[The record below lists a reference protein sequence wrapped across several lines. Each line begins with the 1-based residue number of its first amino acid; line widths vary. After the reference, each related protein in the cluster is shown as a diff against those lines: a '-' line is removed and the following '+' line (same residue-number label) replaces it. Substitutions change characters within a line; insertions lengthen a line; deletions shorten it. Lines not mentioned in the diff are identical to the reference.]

1 MLTLIRRELQDNIIY
16 ALGSCAI
23 GAMAIGAMI
32 YVSVYGTEV
41 AKSGPAVIY
50 PSLLLLPAF
59 LLFSILGAA
68 QMYGDRAHR
77 ISPLLSTLAVT
88 RHHILAARILAGI
101 LTILL
106 TTVPV
111 LVTATIVL
119 RLFLPPFE
127 FWRRMVIEIS
137 VTAVLLGTACYSLGL
152 LVGWTTSRTWL
163 IVGTSLLL
171 TVSASLLVIKGFGP
185 EAMLFLLVFIAAVLV
200 RTWHKFTSA
209 SL

>member
-1 MLTLIRRELQDNIIY
+1 MLTLIRRELHDNIVY
-16 ALGSCAI
+16 TLGSCAI

-32 YVSVYGTEV
+32 YMSIYGTDV
-41 AKSGPAVIY
+41 AKSAPAIIY
-50 PSLLLLPAF
+50 PILLLLPAF

-88 RHHILAARILAGI
+88 RHRILAARILAGI

-111 LVTATIVL
+111 LATATIVL

-127 FWRRMVIEIS
+127 FYRRMVIEIS

-171 TVSASLLVIKGFGP
+171 TVSTSLIVIKGFGP
-185 EAMLFLLVFIAAVLV
+185 GAMLFLVVFIAAVLV